1 MRRLH
6 PLILAGLL
14 AACGT
19 TESIS
24 GGPHPDAGTDTHV
37 DTAPDTAPDTPAD
50 PGTDSPPGAC
60 GAGGGECP
68 PGRFCELPPG
78 CDPSAPGT
86 CVELGDGDCST
97 LYAPECGCDG
107 ITYGNACMRR
117 YSGESML
124 HPGECGSDACAPW
137 LDPCPE
143 GETCEVPPGMC
154 DMDGV
159 TGTCMPIR
167 DDCGFMWAPE
177 CGCDGVTYANV
188 CERMRARAWIDHPG
202 ECGPDCG
209 PDGLPSCDDGSFCE
223 WPSGSC
229 GEWGVGECM
238 TVPEG
243 CFDYEDPVC
252 GCDGSTYSND
262 CYRQRAGVSLLHH
275 GPC

>member
-1 MRRLH
+1 MHRLH
-6 PLILAGLL
+6 PIILTGLL

-24 GGPHPDAGTDTHV
+24 GGPYTDAGTDTRI
-37 DTAPDTAPDTPAD
+37 DTVPDTAPDTPAD
-50 PGTDSPPGAC
+50 PGTDLPPGAC

-68 PGRFCELPPG
+68 PGRFCELLPG
-78 CDPSAPGT
+78 CDPSVPGA
-86 CVELGDGDCST
+86 CVELGDGDCT
-97 LYAPECGCDG
+97 MVYAPQCGCDG

-124 HPGECGSDACAPW
+124 HPGECGP
-137 LDPCPE
+137 
-143 GETCEVPPGMC
+143 
-154 DMDGV
+154 
-159 TGTCMPIR
+159 
-167 DDCGFMWAPE
+167 
-177 CGCDGVTYANV
+177 N
-188 CERMRARAWIDHPG
+188 
-202 ECGPDCG
+202 CG

-238 TVPEG
+238 PVPEG